1 MKGRRGEGQRGG
13 EVVKDETSV
22 HVWRLYKAN
31 RTRLVTL
38 EVSLSNSFRSLAFSF
53 SPLSAPL
60 LPNVPSIPHRDLK
73 KKKNPSACGFF

>member
-1 MKGRRGEGQRGG
+1 M
-13 EVVKDETSV
+13 VKDETSV
-22 HVWRLYKAN
+22 LVWRLYKAN

-38 EVSLSNSFRSLAFSF
+38 EVSLSNTFRSLAFSF

-73 KKKNPSACGFF
+73 KKKILQHVDSSNSHSFFFPFSK